1 MLASTVSLLVVAA
14 IFVALLGGTHPPDR
28 TRDLVL
34 VASVALFTLLNIPSA
49 LAIAR
54 RQVAV
59 PGSLLALL
67 ARVGFAAIAL
77 HFIHGTSHEG
87 RHDAWRACRTRIG
100 LGGVERCS
108 FLHLCAN
115 EAPLS
120 AAERALLARRIR
132 ATPGLR
138 RPVSATNPLR
148 GGVSPGRVDQP
159 ASGGGAVQ
167 RRPTIV
173 TMSSARQ
180 RLAEEQRAE
189 DHRTGCSDAHPDGVG
204 RSDGARS
211 HGGGK
216 EPEARDEGARGE
228 HRRHGAREA
237 VGALEP
243 DRPRGFEQT
252 GDHQMEPM
260 RT

>member
-77 HFIHGTSHEG
+77 NFIRGTSHEG

-100 LGGVERCS
+100 LGGAERCS
-108 FLHLCAN
+108 FLHLCA
-115 EAPLS
+115 
-120 AAERALLARRIR
+120 
-132 ATPGLR
+132 
-138 RPVSATNPLR
+138 TNPLR
-148 GGVSPGRVDQP
+148 GGASRP
-159 ASGGGAVQ
+159 AASISL
-167 RRPTIV
+167 RREAAP
-173 TMSSARQ
+173 SSA
-180 RLAEEQRAE
+180 
-189 DHRTGCSDAHPDGVG
+189 G
-204 RSDGARS
+204 RRS
-211 HGGGK
+211 
-216 EPEARDEGARGE
+216 
-228 HRRHGAREA
+228 
-237 VGALEP
+237 
-243 DRPRGFEQT
+243 
-252 GDHQMEPM
+252 
-260 RT
+260 

>member
-77 HFIHGTSHEG
+77 NFIRGTSHEG

-108 FLHLCAN
+108 FLHLC
-115 EAPLS
+115 
-120 AAERALLARRIR
+120 
-132 ATPGLR
+132 
-138 RPVSATNPLR
+138 ATNPLR

-173 TMSSARQ
+173 TMSNARQ